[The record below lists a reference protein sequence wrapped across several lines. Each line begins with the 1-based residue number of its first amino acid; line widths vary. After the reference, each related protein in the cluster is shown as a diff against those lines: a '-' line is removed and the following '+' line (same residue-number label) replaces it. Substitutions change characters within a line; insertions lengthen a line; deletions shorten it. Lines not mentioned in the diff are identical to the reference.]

1 MKNNPLFQFALLV
14 IIVVSAIAI
23 LQQNPT
29 PQSKGT
35 TVTDTDST
43 RATISTTNG
52 DIVIKFYR
60 TDAPKAVENFIGLA
74 KKGYYDGIIFHRV
87 IKGFM
92 NQTGDPTGTGTGGES
107 FFGSSFSD
115 ELDANSPSGKR
126 GYKDGVVAMANSGP
140 NTNGSQFFIM
150 AADYDLPHNYTIFG
164 EVVAGAEVVDAI
176 NSVPTSGPPNN
187 KPLEEVKMTK
197 VTVTE

>member
-14 IIVVSAIAI
+14 IIVVGAIAI
-23 LQQNPT
+23 LQKNPT
-29 PQSKGT
+29 PQTKGT
-35 TVTDTDST
+35 TVTATDST
-43 RATISTTNG
+43 RAKISTTKG
-52 DIVIKFYR
+52 DIVIKFYP

-74 KKGYYDGIIFHRV
+74 NKGYYDGIIFHRV

-107 FFGSSFSD
+107 FFGKAFAD
-115 ELDANSPSGKR
+115 ELDSNSPSGKR

-164 EVVAGAEVVDAI
+164 EVVDGHDIVDAI
-176 NSVPTSGPPNN
+176 NTVATDKND
-187 KPLEEVKMTK
+187 KPLEEIKMTK